1 MHTTDTRSVMR
12 RLLDTNFLT
21 GYLPD
26 SWSANASSWP
36 SLSTMCVLGI
46 NCFLCCIQCRQIAA
60 HCDAVMTQASELM
73 LSKHRELQRH
83 AP

>member
-1 MHTTDTRSVMR
+1 MDLRTVPTVC

-36 SLSTMCVLGI
+36 SLATMCVL
-46 NCFLCCIQCRQIAA
+46 A
-60 HCDAVMTQASELM
+60 
-73 LSKHRELQRH
+73 KHRSWCPVLLWHSCWVPPDMNSR
-83 AP
+83 A